1 MKKIKTQTEKIS
13 GRFGVALAFM
23 ALLLAVF
30 GGQAQEVYHPI
41 TEGSVWSVS
50 NNKYMTAGDTVLD
63 GKTYLKIYR
72 QVGDQSFEFS
82 LENAEYFASI
92 RNDSTEQKVYAY
104 LPAGIGIL
112 DLITNTS
119 IQTDTAMEVL
129 IYDFSLNI
137 GDTIIYYALGDIVV
151 KTVAVR
157 TEAVNIPVGW
167 SGYSSVS
174 HQYNESDTIVTL
186 SDNSYRK
193 QMFLHGLT
201 YNAKEYVWI
210 EGVGS
215 IRGFDEGTQISL
227 SDYGY
232 GILLCFADSSGA
244 AYQSGFDF
252 DDEPDDCFNNGF
264 GGDVQEREMLDIR
277 IYPNP
282 ADDVLFIELRGGAGI
297 ANIGLYDL
305 QGRAV
310 GTRFIASATG
320 ASATVNM
327 RDIPAGVYVLR
338 VTDADGKE
346 YHQKIVRK

>member
-1 MKKIKTQTEKIS
+1 MIIAVLLTAA
-13 GRFGVALAFM
+13 GV
-23 ALLLAVF
+23 V
-30 GGQAQEVYHPI
+30 QAQSEYHPI
-41 TEGSVWSVS
+41 TDGCTWSVS
-50 NNKYMTAGDTVLD
+50 NEKYMTAGDTVLD
-63 GKTYLKIYR
+63 GKTYLKLYR
-72 QVGDQSFEFS
+72 QVGVQPFEFD
-82 LENAEYFASI
+82 LEDAEYFAAI
-92 RNDSTEQKVYAY
+92 RNDSVGKKVYAY
-104 LPAGIGIL
+104 LPAGTLIR
-112 DLITNTS
+112 DLIDYS
-119 IQTDTAMEVL
+119 VIQTDTAMDVL

-151 KTVAVR
+151 KTVVVR

-282 ADDVLFIELRGGAGI
+282 ADDILFIELSGGAGI
-297 ANIGLYDL
+297 ANVALYDL
-305 QGRAV
+305 HGRIMNSPNSSNSPFNLQTLDV
-310 GTRFIASATG
+310 KS
-320 ASATVNM
+320 V
-327 RDIPAGVYVLR
+327 PAGTYILR
-338 VTDADGKE
+338 VTDTDGKE
-346 YHQKIVRK
+346 YHRKIVKK

>member
-1 MKKIKTQTEKIS
+1 MKKTLHFLIIAVLLTAA
-13 GRFGVALAFM
+13 GV
-23 ALLLAVF
+23 V
-30 GGQAQEVYHPI
+30 QAQSEYHPI
-41 TEGSVWSVS
+41 TDGCTWSVS
-50 NNKYMTAGDTVLD
+50 NEKYMTAGDTVLD
-63 GKTYLKIYR
+63 GKTYLKLYR
-72 QVGDQSFEFS
+72 QVGVQPFEFD
-82 LENAEYFASI
+82 LEDAEYFAAI
-92 RNDSTEQKVYAY
+92 RNDSVGKKVYAY
-104 LPAGIGIL
+104 LPAGTLIR
-112 DLITNTS
+112 DLIDYS
-119 IQTDTAMEVL
+119 VIQTDTAMDVL

-151 KTVAVR
+151 KTVVVR

-346 YHQKIVRK
+346 YHRKIVKK

>member
-1 MKKIKTQTEKIS
+1 MIIAVLLTAA
-13 GRFGVALAFM
+13 GV
-23 ALLLAVF
+23 V
-30 GGQAQEVYHPI
+30 QAQSEYHPI
-41 TEGSVWSVS
+41 TDGCTWSVS
-50 NNKYMTAGDTVLD
+50 NEKYMTAGDTVLD
-63 GKTYLKIYR
+63 GKTYLKLYR
-72 QVGDQSFEFS
+72 QVGVQPFEFD
-82 LENAEYFASI
+82 LEDAEYFAAI
-92 RNDSTEQKVYAY
+92 RNDSVGKKVYAY
-104 LPAGIGIL
+104 LPAGTLIR
-112 DLITNTS
+112 DLIDYS
-119 IQTDTAMEVL
+119 VIQTDTAMDVL

-151 KTVAVR
+151 KTVVVR

-282 ADDVLFIELRGGAGI
+282 ADDILFIELSGGAGI
-297 ANIGLYDL
+297 ANVALYDL
-305 QGRAV
+305 HGRIMNSPNSSNSPFNLQTLDV
-310 GTRFIASATG
+310 KS
-320 ASATVNM
+320 V
-327 RDIPAGVYVLR
+327 PAGTYILR
-338 VTDADGKE
+338 VTDTDGKE
-346 YHQKIVRK
+346 YHRKIVRK

>member
-1 MKKIKTQTEKIS
+1 MKKTLHFLIIAVLLTAA
-13 GRFGVALAFM
+13 GV
-23 ALLLAVF
+23 V
-30 GGQAQEVYHPI
+30 QAQSEYHPI
-41 TEGSVWSVS
+41 TDGCTWSVS
-50 NNKYMTAGDTVLD
+50 NEKYMTAGDTVLD
-63 GKTYLKIYR
+63 GKTYLKLYR
-72 QVGDQSFEFS
+72 QVGVQPFEFD
-82 LENAEYFASI
+82 LEDAEYFAVI
-92 RNDSTEQKVYAY
+92 RNDSVGKKVYAY
-104 LPAGIGIL
+104 LPAGTLIR
-112 DLITNTS
+112 DLIDYS
-119 IQTDTAMEVL
+119 VIQTDTAMDVL

-151 KTVAVR
+151 KTVVVR

-346 YHQKIVRK
+346 YHRKIVKK

>member
-1 MKKIKTQTEKIS
+1 MKKTLHFLIIAVLLTAA
-13 GRFGVALAFM
+13 GV
-23 ALLLAVF
+23 V
-30 GGQAQEVYHPI
+30 QAQSEYHPI
-41 TEGSVWSVS
+41 TDGCTWSVS
-50 NNKYMTAGDTVLD
+50 NEKYMTAGDTVLD
-63 GKTYLKIYR
+63 GKTYLKLYR
-72 QVGDQSFEFS
+72 QVGVQPFEFD
-82 LENAEYFASI
+82 LEDAEYFAAI
-92 RNDSTEQKVYAY
+92 RNDSVGKKVYAY
-104 LPAGIGIL
+104 LPAGTLIR
-112 DLITNTS
+112 DLIDYS
-119 IQTDTAMEVL
+119 VIQTDTAMDVL

-151 KTVAVR
+151 KTVVVR

-282 ADDVLFIELRGGAGI
+282 TSGTVTIETLEAG
-297 ANIGLYDL
+297 
-305 QGRAV
+305 
-310 GTRFIASATG
+310 T
-320 ASATVNM
+320 
-327 RDIPAGVYVLR
+327 LR
-338 VTDADGKE
+338 VLDLYGREVYSLTALHSPLSTLYLGFLPDGIYLLQVTDSHGTFN
-346 YHQKIVRK
+346 RKLIIQH